1 MVKIMGIINLT
12 PDSFFEKS
20 RYNYSI
26 LDSKA
31 DIVDVGAVS
40 TRPGAEDV
48 SLEEEWRRLEPFLL
62 DWNRVLNAEGKNEV
76 QS

>member
-20 RYNYSI
+20 RYNFSI
-26 LDSKA
+26 LESGA

-48 SLEEEWRRLEPFLL
+48 PPEEEWTRLEEFL
-62 DWNRVLNAEGKNEV
+62 RIGIQKKRCR
-76 QS
+76 

>member
-26 LDSKA
+26 LESTA
-31 DIVDVGAVS
+31 DIVDVGAIS
-40 TRPGAEDV
+40 AGPGAEDV
-48 SLEEEWRRLEPFLL
+48 SQE
-62 DWNRVLNAEGKNEV
+62 
-76 QS
+76 